1 MDMTNITKIPLRTL
15 LEDLSFEADNDE
27 KTVYELAINI
37 ENKHKDKN
45 YSGPLDMLIITL
57 SFDYEFPGNY
67 FESVKDNG
75 VRITYRFI
83 AYDELGKIATNYT
96 DTLYT
101 KDSKEVVKFLE
112 RYIGEIKKKGA
123 SGASANRK

>member
-15 LEDLSFEADNDE
+15 LEDIGFEADNDE
-27 KTVYELAINI
+27 ETVYELAINI

-45 YSGPLDMLIITL
+45 YSGPFGVLKITL
-57 SFDYEFPGNY
+57 VFDHEFPGNY

-75 VRITYRFI
+75 VHISYWFI
-83 AYDELGKIATNYT
+83 ARDELGEITKYYT

-112 RYIGEIKKKGA
+112 KYIGEIKKKGA
-123 SGASANRK
+123 SDSERQ

>member
-15 LEDLSFEADNDE
+15 LEDIGFEADNDE

-45 YSGPLDMLIITL
+45 YNGPLDMLIITL

-83 AYDELGKIATNYT
+83 TYDELSKTPTNYT

-123 SGASANRK
+123 SDSERQ